1 MRVTFLAKQIWSW
14 YIRLF
19 HIRSIPCSI
28 KPAHDTA
35 LSPTGFLATG
45 VDTQLKVT
53 PTGPLLVSGW
63 HKLTYDADHTS
74 CDVLFVPK
82 IYPGYLLDDSPTATS
97 NNFLR
102 VFPAGSV
109 IHLHAHLPGPATHFF
124 HYEFDPEG
132 FRFDPFELHYPRT
145 QTPYLD
151 EFQLQKFE
159 LTYYGKASFLIL
171 SAFSGLLKIGGWRRC
186 QRIRTSVG
194 LLKKKGSETLIRWM
208 AHKAYMSLQ
217 PPFSPTLW
225 YENWSKRSTT
235 EGEKDVGSCLGVTGT
250 PSFTVFIFADESGP
264 EKLDL
269 TVKSALTQN
278 YKINELIIVTSG
290 KTSAKTHQ
298 QAQRLSRR
306 HRSVQCTLCEI
317 HDFERAANLATSD
330 VVCLA
335 QSGDRLLPH
344 TTEKLA
350 ETLVETNADIVYADE
365 VVMEDTG
372 GRVHKIVLRP
382 GFCLDHFLNHPF
394 TGMMTAV
401 RRNQLTNMGTF
412 AQCQTTEAVNEN
424 LILSALG
431 IATNIVHV
439 PKILYERLKQDE
451 LTGMRRL
458 PVPQIQEF
466 LQSRGFNQATVKATP
481 TPGLYSIRYNQ
492 LLPGKTGIV
501 IPTKNNRHILEM
513 AVESLERTVPS
524 DLYDLVIVNHE
535 SDDPATIDL
544 LQTLAAR
551 HQVID
556 YQGPFNFS
564 RINNTAVRCF
574 DKGVGSFLFM
584 NNDIEAIK
592 DGWLENMR
600 DLLGRREVGIV
611 GATLLYP
618 PDMLS
623 NSNSDIYLA
632 TSMETKDL
640 YNTAIRESGRK
651 RTVFDEHYPY
661 LIQHAGVMLNIGLAE
676 HYQKFERY
684 RDTYS
689 RNRPEKPVIPGLVT
703 RAFSAVTAACM
714 LTRRDVFEALGGFDD
729 ALAVGYQDVDL
740 CLRARNQGYRIICSA
755 EAVLFHHE
763 SVSRGVVDLKHEIPT
778 PAHLDLTVVDEKDPH
793 PADTVTFSE
802 RYRHIIGK
810 DPFYPPMLSR
820 LDTYYR
826 PIRVPE
832 RSEDFEDQVTTHKN
846 PIPY

>member
-1 MRVTFLAKQIWSW
+1 MRVTLLVKQVWGW

-19 HIRSIPCSI
+19 QIRSIPCSI
-28 KPAHDTA
+28 TPAHDTA

-63 HKLTYDADHTS
+63 HKLTYNADHTS

-82 IYPGYLLDDSPTATS
+82 IYPGYLLDEDPTETS

-109 IHLHAHLPGPATHFF
+109 IHLHAHLPGSATHFF

-145 QTPYLD
+145 QIPYLD

-159 LTYYGKASFLIL
+159 LTYYGKASFLVL
-171 SAFSGLLKIGGWRRC
+171 CAYNGLRKMGGWRQF
-186 QRIRTSVG
+186 QRVRTAIG
-194 LLKKKGSETLIRWM
+194 LFKKKGSETLIRWL

-235 EGEKDVGSCLGVTGT
+235 KDEKNIESSFGVAST
-250 PSFTVFIFADESGP
+250 PSFAVFIFTDESGP
-264 EKLDL
+264 EKLNV
-269 TVKSALTQN
+269 TVESALTQN

-298 QAQRLSRR
+298 QVQRLSRR

-372 GRVHKIVLRP
+372 GQVHKIVLRP

-401 RRNQLTNMGTF
+401 RRNQLTNTGTF

-431 IATNIVHV
+431 VATNIVHV
-439 PKILYERLKQDE
+439 PKILYERLKQGE

-551 HQVID
+551 HRVID
-556 YQGPFNFS
+556 YKGPFNFS

-689 RNRPEKPVIPGLVT
+689 QNGPENPVIPGLVT
-703 RAFSAVTAACM
+703 RTFSAVTAACM
-714 LTRRDVFEALGGFDD
+714 LIRRDVFEGLSGFDD

-763 SVSRGVVDLKHEIPT
+763 SVSRGVVDLKHEIPA

-802 RYRHIIGK
+802 RYRHIIGN

-832 RSEDFEDQVTTHKN
+832 RSDDFENQVTTHKN
-846 PIPY
+846 PSPY